1 MNIIHVKMLHF
12 NLEEGNGVSAKFE
25 FTSIKPEFSCELW
38 INIPKETPISEVYSE
53 AILKFKE
60 QMSLFANL
68 PASSFHS

>member
-38 INIPKETPISEVYSE
+38 LNIPKETPISDVYTE
-53 AILKFKE
+53 AIKLFKE
-60 QMSLFANL
+60 QMSVFANL
-68 PASSFHS
+68 PPSSFHS

>member
-38 INIPKETPISEVYSE
+38 LNIPKETPIAEVYTK
-53 AILKFKE
+53 AIETFKE
-60 QMSLFANL
+60 QMSIFANL
-68 PASSFHS
+68 SMSSFHS